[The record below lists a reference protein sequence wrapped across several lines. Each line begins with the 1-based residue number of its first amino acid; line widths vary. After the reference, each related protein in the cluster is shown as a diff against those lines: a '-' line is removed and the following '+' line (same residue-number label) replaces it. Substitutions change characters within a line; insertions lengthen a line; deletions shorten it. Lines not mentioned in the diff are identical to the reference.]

1 MSQTPF
7 RKAEPEISYGFSR
20 RLDLPFERSI
30 ERIKETLKAEGFG
43 VLSEINIREKF
54 NEKLG
59 VNFRNYVILGACNPP
74 IAYQALQEEMAL
86 GLLLPCNVVV
96 YEEGEKTVV
105 AAIDAAKM
113 MSVVG
118 NPKLESAAKQVNE
131 KLQRAIANL

>member
-7 RKAEPEISYGFSR
+7 RKAESEINYGFSR
-20 RLDLPFERSI
+20 KLDLPFERSI

-96 YEEGEKTVV
+96 YEEGGKTVV

-118 NPKLESAAKQVNE
+118 NPKLESAAEQVNE

>member
-1 MSQTPF
+1 MSQIVSE
-7 RKAEPEISYGFSR
+7 KNEAEIGYGFSR
-20 RLDLPFERSI
+20 KLNLGFEQAI
-30 ERIKETLKAEGFG
+30 ERAKETLKAEGFG
-43 VLSEINIREKF
+43 VLSEINIAEKF
-54 NEKLG
+54 KEKLG
-59 VNFRNYVILGACNPP
+59 VDFRNYVILGACNPP
-74 IAYQALQEEMAL
+74 IAYQALQLEAAL

-118 NPKLESAAKQVNE
+118 NPKLEAAAAEVNE